1 MSGYPCSWAVLHVV
15 PHPHTGRGSPVGI
28 VLQSRPA
35 QYVGCRAITD
45 ADRLRELAPDVD
57 IELLVRYLRS
67 CEAIAEGREEAGEIA
82 LLSAPERYYWLT
94 APRSDVLQ
102 PGRPEY
108 GMSDDPA
115 RLLDTLWRWRHG
127 ERRNTPCR
135 AGRTAGPGAVPS

>member
-35 QYVGCRAITD
+35 LYVGCRAITD

-115 RLLDTLWRWRHG
+115 RLLDTLFRQRVT
-127 ERRNTPCR
+127 ESQSP
-135 AGRTAGPGAVPS
+135 PM